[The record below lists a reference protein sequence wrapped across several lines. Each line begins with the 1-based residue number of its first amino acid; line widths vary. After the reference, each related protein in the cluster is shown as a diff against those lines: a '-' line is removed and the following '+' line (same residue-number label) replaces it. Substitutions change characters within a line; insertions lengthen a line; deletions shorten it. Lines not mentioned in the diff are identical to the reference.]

1 MRIGLDFDGTIADT
15 NAVKSD
21 WIKVELGMHV
31 PPYLCDRTSAV
42 PIIGDENYRRMRE
55 QVYSEK
61 NTSQFVPVTGLDA
74 ALTEMS
80 LHSEFLL
87 VTARGNLKL
96 VRAWLKS
103 HGFLERIQM
112 SDQPSNH
119 LKKLEICRAF
129 GIDLLVDDDSRH
141 LPSSSEGAI
150 HGVLFKPGSPSS
162 YRVGDLPICRSWEAV
177 AEFATMLNQR
187 LGRTKGILR
196 E

>member
-15 NAVKSD
+15 NAVKSA

-42 PIIGDENYRRMRE
+42 PIIGEENYRRMRE

-61 NTSQFVPVTGLDA
+61 NTSQFVPVAGLDA

-80 LHSEFLL
+80 RHSEFVL
-87 VTARGNLKL
+87 VTARGNLRL

-103 HGFLERIQM
+103 RGFLKRIQM
-112 SDQPSNH
+112 SDQTTNH
-119 LKKLEICRAF
+119 QKKLEVCF
-129 GIDLLVDDDSRH
+129 ELGIDLLVDDDSRH
-141 LPSSSEGAI
+141 LPSSDGSI
-150 HGVLFKPGSPSS
+150 HGILFKPGSPRS

-177 AEFATMLNQR
+177 AQFAILLNQR

-196 E
+196 K